1 MSRVTEISIPES
13 LFKQIKKLAEKEGI
27 TVEQFISSAAAEK
40 ASAWM
45 TLDYLRE
52 RAKRGSREKFLR
64 IMEKV
69 PDIEPDDEDR
79 LDQPQ

>member
-1 MSRVTEISIPES
+1 MSTVTEISIPDS
-13 LFKQIKKLAEKEGI
+13 LLKQIKELTEREGI
-27 TVEQFISSAAAEK
+27 TVEQFINSAAAEK

-52 RAKRGSREKFLR
+52 RAKRGSREKFLE

-69 PDIEPDDEDR
+69 PDVEPDEEDR
-79 LDQPQ
+79 LP